1 MNSPSNNRQR
11 TARKARRGL
20 SRSFFFLVIP
30 VVLWAS
36 GSNGLFSVVP
46 AQDKT
51 YVQLEQLVEAG
62 LLNAGD
68 VAYPLS
74 RYDVAKRILAA
85 QDQYDQRVMA
95 QAGGEIPPPPDALVT
110 STADSAVPPPSAE
123 RPGLAAT
130 TGLAGTPVPVLTS
143 IPDGTPVPFG
153 TPVPPHGIQKALKP
167 LTSLKEAYQYELKEV
182 VKAKLL
188 KVQKEADELDS
199 KQYDLR
205 KKIVGVGE
213 YPTLAIH
220 GLGRA
225 FGLSQL
231 YTGAMPGYVT
241 QPGTQTFSGYLDLN
255 PEGVVSKEVGWNT
268 ILRLETPMQPNAD
281 SVITFRS
288 AAIHFDPSW
297 MSATL
302 GDFEESYTP
311 LVMWNRNT
319 LDLRYVPEM
328 MARQDDTAKYESFL
342 NHEPDWPLRGV
353 KIGTELMWPDS
364 PIVERFQ
371 VSAFADM
378 VHDSLNDYGGFI
390 GPGQYTDWIFGG
402 KAYLQSPKQYWED
415 GSWQWDL
422 SACGLVMDEPLDSN
436 PGLAYDPYNA
446 STWAHQYLI
455 GSVQPG
461 LKVTLGGEL
470 TLGATAEFAFSSYQD
485 DKLNSN
491 RIFND
496 NAFLGGAYIGIGDSR
511 VTFNYLYVD
520 PYFYSPL
527 AQTRQDAVTNLSGLS
542 SMASSGLFSSPLRG
556 QFFLPSIPRA
566 GGIFGYYD
574 RTQDNTFPYGLA
586 TPNRVGVGMEV
597 DIRAL
602 EQRALRILG
611 SAYLMQEVED
621 NLVTNAAYTALVP
634 VDAPLGTGS
643 VPARQFTYINAGPSL
658 NLGPLIG
665 WDRDLEIG
673 TNLRMEQTTSGLGNL
688 TSTWI
693 LGGFRVDVLPVWEV
707 SAYYGNQTAQGTEE
721 GVDGTLWARYAYV
734 FDGSDLGQYQPFTVN
749 GTNQSW
755 MFTNLFK
762 VNRNSSI
769 DLDLDWT
776 SGNLLPVRPAP
787 GTLNSLFYEVTY
799 EVRF

>member
-461 LKVTLGGEL
+461 LKVTLGGNSPWGPPRNSL
-470 TLGATAEFAFSSYQD
+470 FPATRTTSSTPTGSSTTTPFWAAPISESAIPGSPSTTFTWTPISIRRWPKPGRTRSRTCRDLARWPVQDFSRPRSG
-485 DKLNSN
+485 
-491 RIFND
+491 D
-496 NAFLGGAYIGIGDSR
+496 N
-511 VTFNYLYVD
+511 
-520 PYFYSPL
+520 
-527 AQTRQDAVTNLSGLS
+527 
-542 SMASSGLFSSPLRG
+542 FS
-556 QFFLPSIPRA
+556 FLPSLGP
-566 GGIFGYYD
+566 GGS
-574 RTQDNTFPYGLA
+574 LA
-586 TPNRVGVGMEV
+586 TMTGPRTIPSPTGWRPPTGWAWEWKWISGPWNN
-597 DIRAL
+597 APC
-602 EQRALRILG
+602 G
-611 SAYLMQEVED
+611 SW
-621 NLVTNAAYTALVP
+621 
-634 VDAPLGTGS
+634 G
-643 VPARQFTYINAGPSL
+643 R
-658 NLGPLIG
+658 
-665 WDRDLEIG
+665 
-673 TNLRMEQTTSGLGNL
+673 L
-688 TSTWI
+688 TSCRKWRTIWSPT
-693 LGGFRVDVLPVWEV
+693 RP
-707 SAYYGNQTAQGTEE
+707 TR
-721 GVDGTLWARYAYV
+721 LW
-734 FDGSDLGQYQPFTVN
+734 SP
-749 GTNQSW
+749 
-755 MFTNLFK
+755 
-762 VNRNSSI
+762 
-769 DLDLDWT
+769 WT
-776 SGNLLPVRPAP
+776 RPWGPVRSPH
-787 GTLNSLFYEVTY
+787 GNSPISMPDPPSTWG
-799 EVRF
+799 R